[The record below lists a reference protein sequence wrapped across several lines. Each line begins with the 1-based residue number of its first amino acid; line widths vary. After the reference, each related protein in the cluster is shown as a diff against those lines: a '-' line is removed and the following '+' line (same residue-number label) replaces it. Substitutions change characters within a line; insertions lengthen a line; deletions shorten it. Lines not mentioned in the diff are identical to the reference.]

1 MIVAAV
7 AASAALSQ
15 SYNPAVTF
23 EPYQPS
29 GIYAVGQRV
38 GWTLHAPLG
47 LGSQRFHYTI
57 RENNAVDLKSGE
69 VDLSSGQSVIE
80 TSVDHPAM
88 IYVRLTPITDLPV
101 DKNASLSAA
110 DLDRLTVG
118 AAVAPLS
125 LRPAAPRP
133 ADFDTWWAG
142 KLAQLRKVP
151 VNPKLNP
158 VQSPRAEVEMS
169 SVTLDSV
176 GSHVRGYLAKPSKP
190 GKYPALLIYQYA
202 GVYALNPDTSAA
214 RAAEGWLTFNV
225 DSHDMAPTEA
235 NAPSDY
241 AEQGDQDRETS
252 YFLNM
257 YLRDTRALE
266 YIRSR
271 PDWDGHTVVL
281 MGTSMGGQQSLVTA
295 GLNPGKVTAVLV
307 NVPSGADSQAALY
320 GRPLIPTGTSKS
332 RPSRAP
338 LCISIRSTLP
348 LGSPRRLSPV
358 SASSTRFRHRTAS
371 SPRWRRS
378 RDQRKPCRWSK
389 AITTTSPLRKR
400 ALTINVR
407 GRFWMSF
414 AEPDAFRH
422 PRRPHLPGRATYY
435 GGI

>member
-57 RENNAVDLKSGE
+57 RENNAFDLKSGE

-320 GRPLIPTGTSKS
+320 GRAPAYPNWNVEKPAVARTALYFDTVNFASRITAPVVAGVGFIDTVSTPHGIFTALAQIPGSKEAVSMVESDHNHITPQKEGAYYKRSREVLDELRRTG
-332 RPSRAP
+332 RF
-338 LCISIRSTLP
+338 
-348 LGSPRRLSPV
+348 SPPATP
-358 SASSTRFRHRTAS
+358 ASSR
-371 SPRWRRS
+371 
-378 RDQRKPCRWSK
+378 
-389 AITTTSPLRKR
+389 
-400 ALTINVR
+400 
-407 GRFWMSF
+407 
-414 AEPDAFRH
+414 
-422 PRRPHLPGRATYY
+422 
-435 GGI
+435 